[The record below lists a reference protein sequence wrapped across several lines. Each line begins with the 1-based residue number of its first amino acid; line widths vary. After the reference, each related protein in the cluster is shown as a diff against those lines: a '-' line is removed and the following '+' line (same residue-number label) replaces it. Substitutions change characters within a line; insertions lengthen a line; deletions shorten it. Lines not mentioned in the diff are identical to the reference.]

1 MKLIREKLHEKWL
14 ELKDTV
20 HASGSHQTLTGPTYA
35 FVIYLKLFK
44 KFPDRFLTGTDFVSS
59 MGEPEEYPG
68 MKRFK
73 EVPTGCMKDEANH
86 RRQVTDTSAVNI
98 FFDDATFKKVVLG
111 CIGESIDTRCEI
123 EAQAYEHCVK
133 SGQAKIGRTAF
144 DSIRQG
150 KAVDWGKKQLW
161 ESS

>member
-1 MKLIREKLHEKWL
+1 MKVAREMMHEKWE

-35 FVIYLKLFK
+35 FTVYLDLFQ

-59 MGEPEEYPG
+59 MGEPEDYPG
-68 MKRFK
+68 MKQFK

-98 FFDDATFKKVVLG
+98 FFDDDTFKKIVLG
-111 CIGESIDTRCEI
+111 ENFFKLTGLDKQFKAPDVCPGT
-123 EAQAYEHCVK
+123 
-133 SGQAKIGRTAF
+133 
-144 DSIRQG
+144 G
-150 KAVDWGKKQLW
+150 KLDLM
-161 ESS
+161 